1 MRVRKTRTET
11 ERETEVEIGRG
22 RERGKGRERG
32 RTTNAGMATVGR
44 EAAGRAEAD
53 AHAAAANHEKGGANG
68 QSTDGTVLETALLHL
83 PFTTCTLL
91 QLRPNRGPTDV
102 ATISQIVIFFF
113 YFKAHLHQHTFM
125 L

>member
-1 MRVRKTRTET
+1 MRVRKTRTE
-11 ERETEVEIGRG
+11 RETEVEIETGRG
-22 RERGKGRERG
+22 RERGKGRG
-32 RTTNAGMATVGR
+32 RTTNAGMATVGPG
-44 EAAGRAEAD
+44 AAGRAEAD

-102 ATISQIVIFFF
+102 ATISQIVIFF
-113 YFKAHLHQHTFM
+113 YFKAHLHLHTFM

>member
-1 MRVRKTRTET
+1 MRVRKTRTE
-11 ERETEVEIGRG
+11 RETEVEIETG
-22 RERGKGRERG
+22 RERGKG
-32 RTTNAGMATVGR
+32 RTTNAGMATVGPG
-44 EAAGRAEAD
+44 AAGRAEAD

-102 ATISQIVIFFF
+102 ATISQIVIFF
-113 YFKAHLHQHTFM
+113 YFKAHLHLHTFM